1 MTANVSIPAIPRIS
15 VCSVPKTLA
24 LAGLEVV
31 ESAKPVLQVSD
42 VPERF
47 VFER

>member
-1 MTANVSIPAIPRIS
+1 MRM
-15 VCSVPKTLA
+15 CGVPKTPV
-24 LAGLEVV
+24 LAGLEVT
-31 ESAKPVLQVSD
+31 ENAKAILQVSD